1 MHLPIIPFLTFVQ
14 DADMPTPDQG
24 LMEKLKDYISDPDKL
39 LSAVI
44 PALVSLAI
52 ALAIFV
58 IGRIVARVLS
68 GIVRKILT
76 KNSDETLAKFLA
88 SIVYMLLMVMVVI
101 AALGQLG
108 VDTTGFAAILAAA
121 GFAVGMALQG
131 SLGNFASGVM
141 LMFFRPVKVGDFVE
155 AGGTSGVILEIGV
168 FSTIMKTGDN
178 KRIIV
183 PNSGITGGNITNYSA
198 HDTRRVDLVFGI
210 GYDDDIKQAK
220 ELLNTI
226 VNEHPKVLKDPAPT
240 IAVSE
245 LADSS
250 VNFVCRPWVN
260 SADYWGVLFDLTE
273 TVKLRFDAAGI
284 SIPYPQTDVHLHKDA
299 S

>member
-1 MHLPIIPFLTFVQ
+1 MPAFSFQ
-14 DADMPTPDQG
+14 DDPAPSADAVPKID
-24 LMEKLKDYISDPDKL
+24 LSLLDKVKDYVTDPDKL
-39 LSAVI
+39 LTTI
-44 PALVSLAI
+44 TPHLINLLIAI
-52 ALAIFV
+52 AIFY
-58 IGRIVARVLS
+58 IGRIVARMLS
-68 GIVRKILT
+68 GIAHRLIA
-76 KNSDETLAKFLA
+76 KNSDETLAKFLG
-88 SIVYMLLMVMVVI
+88 SIVYMLLLVMVVI
-101 AALGQLG
+101 AALGQVG
-108 VDTTGFAAILAAA
+108 INTTGFAAILAAA

-141 LMFFRPVKVGDFVE
+141 LMIFRPVKVGDFVE

-168 FSTIMKTGDN
+168 FSTVMRTGDN

-183 PNSGITGGNITNYSA
+183 PNSGITGGNIINYSA
-198 HDTRRVDLVFGI
+198 HETRRVDLVFGI

-220 ELLNTI
+220 ELLSKI
-226 VNEHPKVLKDPAPT
+226 VDEHPKILKDPAPT

-250 VNFVCRPWVN
+250 VNFVCRPWVK
-260 SADYWGVLFDLTE
+260 SGDYWDVLFDLTE